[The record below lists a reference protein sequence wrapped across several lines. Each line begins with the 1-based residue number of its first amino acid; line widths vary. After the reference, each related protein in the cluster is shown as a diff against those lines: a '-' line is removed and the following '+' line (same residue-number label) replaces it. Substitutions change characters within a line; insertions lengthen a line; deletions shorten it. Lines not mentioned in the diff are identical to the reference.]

1 MTALSNATNLIPS
14 ASARP
19 ALLGLFSLLAA
30 SCNMESSMMR
40 PVQLHAAGAADLV
53 DEQVQMEILVEDI
66 QLGEGPIWFPDEQ
79 RFVFAD
85 VLGNRLYSWTEADG
99 TSVYLDPSGATGHA
113 PVYEDGVLG
122 ANGLALG
129 PDGELIVCQHGDRRI
144 ATLTRTDGTP
154 GPFSTVVDRHQGKR
168 LNSPNDLTVAP
179 DGDIYFTDPPYG
191 FLNLAE
197 SDPSVARM
205 VFEDELRELP
215 FCGIYRHDAQTG
227 WTTLLNDSMDLPT
240 GVGLSLE
247 GKWLYVNSSDMA
259 DPEMMRFSTADGT
272 GGLFYKGPFDE
283 DDAGW
288 FDGMKVHSSGN
299 IFTTGPGGILV
310 ISPEGEKLAT
320 IAIPDPA
327 TNCCFDEDE
336 EYLYITTFAY
346 AARLKLKR

>member
-1 MTALSNATNLIPS
+1 MNMLRSTANKPTLL
-14 ASARP
+14 
-19 ALLGLFSLLAA
+19 ALLSLLAA
-30 SCNMESSMMR
+30 GCSVGSPMMR
-40 PVQLHAAGAADLV
+40 PVQLHSASASDLV
-53 DEQVQMEILVEDI
+53 DGEVLMEILVEDI
-66 QLGEGPIWFPDEQ
+66 QLGEGPIWLPDEQ

-85 VLGNRLYSWTEADG
+85 VLGNKLYSWTEAEG

-129 PDGELIVCQHGDRRI
+129 PDGELILCQHGDRRI

-168 LNSPNDLTVAP
+168 FNSPNDLTVAP

-205 VFEDELRELP
+205 VFEGELRELP

-227 WTTLLNDSMDLPT
+227 WTTLLNDSMDFPN
-240 GVGLSLE
+240 GVGLSE
-247 GKWLYVNSSDMA
+247 DGEWLYVNSSNMA

-283 DDAGW
+283 DAAGW

-346 AARLKLKR
+346 AARLKLRR